1 MLHEILGDFASQEGA
16 ADIVRDIQMR
26 TASIPRSIPFAAR
39 TFIGVAEMPSPCCIK
54 YPVRGPLLPDLFSA
68 GWERETHKERETQR
82 ETETDRDRDRDRQR
96 AEEMPY
102 SVYWALTL
110 LLLSLLLPLLL
121 LLMMMI
127 IIIIPWMLRWRRQR
141 PQ

>member
-1 MLHEILGDFASQEGA
+1 
-16 ADIVRDIQMR
+16 
-26 TASIPRSIPFAAR
+26 
-39 TFIGVAEMPSPCCIK
+39 
-54 YPVRGPLLPDLFSA
+54 
-68 GWERETHKERETQR
+68 
-82 ETETDRDRDRDRQR
+82 
-96 AEEMPY
+96 MPY